1 MSKTFFWTAACTVGY
16 LVLLLQPARGQQI
29 SEASISL
36 EKIFVDACRERLIG
50 NYDKAIILLEDLL
63 KKDYRNHAAMYELA
77 RVYDAQ
83 GKHEPAELQLLK
95 AIPLAPDND
104 WYKKFLADVYQK
116 QGKFLAAAAIYEQL
130 VKKEPHN
137 EQYYFKWAY
146 FLVKA
151 NAVDRAIKVY
161 DELEKQNGIHEE
173 AVRRKHALY
182 IGMGNN
188 KKAAEE
194 LQRLVSAYPKRLEY
208 RHLLAS
214 FYEQIGDKAKA
225 MAEYRQ
231 ILSLAPGDAKAQIAL
246 AGGRNTQNDD
256 LAYLQSLKSAF
267 ENPTAAIDLKI
278 GKLLPF
284 IQQVA
289 DTHEATLADAVIK
302 LTDILEKVH
311 PGEAK
316 PLAAAGDLLYHSG
329 RKPQALAKYQK
340 ALQLDKAV
348 FAVWEQTLTILY
360 EAGQYKALLKTAE
373 DALDYF
379 PNKVM
384 AQYFYAAALLETGQS
399 QEAARTI
406 EQALLMA
413 PDKSLPYALL
423 QGLKAALACLQ
434 KSNNACTTDFETA
447 EKLAP
452 NVPYILANYAYYLCL
467 LNEQPDKAK
476 QLTEKVLK
484 LQPDLVRNL
493 HAAGWL
499 ALKNKDYP
507 AARNLLGKAVQIN
520 EETDPLL
527 LEHLGDACY
536 QTGDVNVAVSWWAKA
551 QAKGGR
557 SATLERKIAERK
569 YAE

>member
-1 MSKTFFWTAACTVGY
+1 MSKTFFWTAACTVGC
-16 LVLLLQPARGQQI
+16 LMLLLQPARGQQV
-29 SEASISL
+29 SEASVGL
-36 EKIFVDACRERLIG
+36 EKLFVDACRERLIG
-50 NYDKAIILLEDLL
+50 NYDKAISLLEDLL
-63 KKDYRNHAAMYELA
+63 KKDHRNHAAMYELA

-83 GKHEPAELQLLK
+83 SKYEPAERQLLA
-95 AIPLAPDND
+95 AILLAPDND
-104 WYKKFLADVYQK
+104 WYKKFLADVHQK
-116 QGKFLAAAAIYEQL
+116 QGKFLAAAAIYEQM

-151 NAVDRAIKVY
+151 DAVDRAIKVY

-173 AVRRKHALY
+173 AIRRKHALY

-194 LQRLVSAYPKRLEY
+194 LQRLINAYPKRLEY
-208 RHLLAS
+208 RHLLAG

-231 ILSLAPGDAKAQIAL
+231 ILSLAPGDAKAQLAL
-246 AGGRNTQNDD
+246 AGGRSTQNDD
-256 LAYLQSLKSAF
+256 LVYLQALKPAF

-284 IQQVA
+284 VQKVA
-289 DTHEATLADAVIK
+289 DTRDVALADAALE
-302 LTDILEKVH
+302 LTDILEKAH

-360 EAGQYKALLKTAE
+360 EAGQYKALLKIAE
-373 DALDYF
+373 DAVDYF

-399 QEAARTI
+399 QEAARTL

-413 PDKSLPYALL
+413 PEKTLPHALL
-423 QGLKAALACLQ
+423 QGLKAALACSR
-434 KSNNACTTDFETA
+434 KDNSSCAADFETA

-452 NVPYILANYAYYLCL
+452 NLPYILADYAYYLCL
-467 LNEQPDKAK
+467 RNEQPDKAK
-476 QLTEKVLK
+476 QLAEKALK
-484 LQPDLVRNL
+484 LQPDLVRSL

-499 ALKNKDYP
+499 ALKNKDY
-507 AARNLLGKAVQIN
+507 ANARDLLSRAVQTN
-520 EETDPLL
+520 EEINPLL

-536 QTGDVNVAVSWWAKA
+536 QTGDANGAVSWWTKA
-551 QAKGGR
+551 QAKGAR